1 MSTDIQVN
9 KSIMKFFPH
18 EFREFSILAEL
29 FNLQSFSEYTFR
41 INLEVTQTFNLD
53 RIKKADT
60 ERDEYTDKLHSFCIV
75 LLLAYMHKNDRA
87 KKHIYDMFERAGY
100 KDDFE
105 TFSRQ
110 IDFVDKIS
118 TTKSNQQGGGNILL
132 FLWSFGVIMFAI
144 IYNYYLFTY
153 GIKPLTD
160 TLEKVEAVKHLF
172 SDACE
177 APSEHSPI
185 IKILARGTTK
195 PDLLY
200 EFERLQKCLQMPIA
214 LEREIKKIESHKQTQ
229 DLLDN
234 FNRDLSTELIEGYT
248 ERLRL
253 PYNEDV
259 ANSDALVIHGVN
271 LLELNAKLIT
281 KFRDRQGKVLPDETI
296 IKTLEELNE
305 LSEEEFMLQ
314 FQQSENAHAAAPT
327 PAPEKVPTPKPSWE
341 NTKELVGDIMA
352 VAKSAAENTHIVG
365 GLSPQRAFYRTL
377 HDSLKKFQRTL
388 EAGRIRAGWTAT
400 DTLEHLQRL
409 VEDVIDLPSTL
420 MYFTAINGAAL
431 TSFFVLIG
439 IFLRSKS
446 VKAPVVEDVA
456 AIVDAEDDA
465 VDADVPVVE
474 DVPYDHTKFQLGE
487 RSSLR
492 QAEKDSLL
500 GPDRDTSYGVTSL
513 TEKFHKLGPLST
525 EKEAEKEVEG
535 TGGRRRKRKTIR
547 KQKSKTRKHKRH
559 NKRRQTK
566 AKKGRRR
573 LTRKY

>member
-1 MSTDIQVN
+1 MPTDIQVN

-18 EFREFSILAEL
+18 EFTEFSKLAEL
-29 FNLQSFSEYTFR
+29 FNLQSFSEYTFC
-41 INLEVTQTFNLD
+41 INLQVTQTFNLD
-53 RIKKADT
+53 KIYKADT

-75 LLLAYMHKNDRA
+75 LPLAYMHKNNRA

-100 KDDFE
+100 EDDFE

-177 APSEHSPI
+177 APSEHLPI
-185 IKILARGTTK
+185 TKIMARFTKK

-200 EFERLQKCLQMPIA
+200 LFERLQKCLQMPIA
-214 LEREIKKIESHKQTQ
+214 LEREIKKIESRKQTQ

-248 ERLRL
+248 ESLRL

-271 LLELNAKLIT
+271 LLELDAKLNT
-281 KFRDRQGKVLPDETI
+281 KFRDGQGKVLPDEII
-296 IKTLEELNE
+296 IKTLEKLNG
-305 LSEEEFMLQ
+305 LSEEGFMLQ

-352 VAKSAAENTHIVG
+352 VAKSVAENTHIVG

-400 DTLEHLQRL
+400 DTLQHLQRL

-439 IFLRSKS
+439 IFFRSKS

-456 AIVDAEDDA
+456 AIVDAEDVA
-465 VDADVPVVE
+465 VDANVVFNGIQPGSNAS
-474 DVPYDHTKFQLGE
+474 VRQAQIRSLAE
-487 RSSLR
+487 RSISHDTALVN
-492 QAEKDSLL
+492 QFAE
-500 GPDRDTSYGVTSL
+500 
-513 TEKFHKLGPLST
+513 LGPLST
-525 EKEAEKEVEG
+525 EEEKAEEKKAAEEEG
-535 TGGRRRKRKTIR
+535 TMGGRRRKRKTIR
-547 KQKSKTRKHKRH
+547 KQKSKTRKHKRN

-566 AKKGRRR
+566 SKKGRRR